1 MAHAMDT
8 ASDQSAQELTG
19 QPPAQKLRH
28 AVFIS
33 HSSEDKL
40 VAEAIR
46 AQLESSGIGCWI
58 APRDVMAGRPY
69 SGQITEAIRSAQVLI
84 LILSR
89 QSNRSKQVLREVER
103 GAHCQIRLLTFRIE
117 QVEPNDDLAYFVG
130 VEHRLDALPGP
141 PDTYYSALLRQTIA
155 LLQTKPEPSEE
166 TESAQP
172 ETYGNFRVLR
182 RPDGSL
188 YRLGKGGM
196 GVTWKAIDAHLD
208 RPVALKVIGADL
220 LSSVQARNRFLR
232 EAQAAAKIHHPHVAT
247 VHQFGQEGDAYFY
260 AMEYVEGEDLEK
272 YVARQGPLS
281 PANALRVVL
290 QVAQALEAAQAHNL
304 IHRDIK
310 PANLMATINRA
321 GNLEIKLIDFGLAK
335 GAGAK
340 NLDLAR
346 ITRSQ
351 DFVGSPAFASP
362 EQCEMGELDTR
373 SDIYS
378 LGVTLWYLLAGKR
391 PFAGTVGQ
399 VLIAHAVKPPPF
411 DQLTGVP
418 EPVLNLLRKMLAK
431 DPSERPQNPQ
441 QLQTEVEI
449 AAAQLA
455 AEFGCVPDRNPSPTV
470 PVREA
475 LDMESA
481 PEPMPT
487 IASPLFDPYL
497 NAFATGNLVAD
508 RYRLGDEEREGT
520 GGRFFVAQ
528 DEKAASGQPAQV
540 GLKLLHPGIVDDSS
554 LLDLLENELGVIGKS
569 PHPHLLRYI
578 GLERHL
584 ENPFIIREWVHGFLL
599 FDLLRWRGSLQA
611 AELGLLLESLG
622 ATLDFVSGQGFG
634 LVEVSVRKI
643 LVACPEDLHPDH
655 FPEYVR
661 RDARDW
667 KTCTLKLNP
676 LSIAP
681 LLYRHR
687 TNRPQQTLVPTSQ
700 VMSLTQAEAGIQG
713 TKAVRLFGQLIYEL
727 LSGHAIVRQPGKY
740 TPLPALNEPGNI
752 TLREACVVTG
762 QNVTFRN
769 CQEFWNALRPNLSSA
784 QRSVAQ
790 TVPVTDQSTQKRSHV
805 ETPPAAGY
813 KPPLIGHQPPPKLVP
828 PPLPISAASGPQ
840 VKRNLLPIAAALAGG
855 AIVLSLVIG
864 GMISFFSWS
873 WSQIVAAKP
882 TPTTSVAITS
892 PTVTP
897 SIAIATPTPVV
908 GPTVSPSPSVVTNG
922 QLAKTA
928 FDRAYAEAEKNDYQ
942 SAIRDYTEAIRL
954 DPDDSSAHNNR
965 GNAYRELQQYDNAL
979 NDYNEALRLK
989 PDNAFAHNGRGN
1001 VYEDTGQYDKAISD
1015 YAEAIRLKPDYALA
1029 YNGRGIA
1036 YDDLKQYDRAV
1047 NDYTEAIRLEPEYAD
1062 AYNNRG
1068 NAYRDLK
1075 QYDRAISDYT
1085 VAIRL
1090 KPDYAFAYN
1099 GRGNAYEDSGHYDK
1113 AISDYTEAIRLKPD
1127 YAFAY
1132 NGRGIAYDDL
1142 KQYDRAISDYSEAIR
1157 LRSTYADAYNN
1168 RGWAYHGLRQYDRA
1182 ISDFTEAIRLRP
1194 DYALAYSNRAIS
1206 YEALGDAP
1214 KAEQDRRRA
1223 KQLRGNQ

>member
-8 ASDQSAQELTG
+8 GLDLSAQELTG
-19 QPPAQKLRH
+19 QSAAQKPRH

-33 HSSEDKL
+33 YSSEDKL
-40 VAEAIR
+40 VAEAIC
-46 AQLESSGIGCWI
+46 AHLESSGIGCWI

-84 LILSR
+84 LVLSR

-141 PDTYYSALLRQTIA
+141 PETYYSALARQTIA
-155 LLQTKPEPSEE
+155 LLQTKPEPLEQ
-166 TESAQP
+166 TESAQL

-188 YRLGKGGM
+188 FRLGKGGM
-196 GVTWKAIDAHLD
+196 GVTWKAIDSHLD

-272 YVARQGPLS
+272 YVTRQGPLS

-290 QVAQALEAAQAHNL
+290 QAAQALEAAQAHNL

-310 PANLMATINRA
+310 PANLMATLDRA

-335 GAGAK
+335 GAGAN

-391 PFAGTVGQ
+391 PFSGTVGQ

-411 DQLTGVP
+411 DQLTGIP
-418 EPVLNLLRKMLAK
+418 EPVLKLLRRMLAK
-431 DPSERPQNPQ
+431 DPSDRPQNPQ

-455 AEFGCVPDRNPSPTV
+455 AEFGSVPDRNPAPLE
-470 PVREA
+470 PVKEVM
-475 LDMESA
+475 DMENA
-481 PEPMPT
+481 PESMPT
-487 IASPLFDPYL
+487 IASRLFDPYL
-497 NAFATGNLVAD
+497 NAFATGNLVAN
-508 RYRLGDEEREGT
+508 RYRLGEEEREGT
-520 GGRFFVAQ
+520 GGRFFAAQ
-528 DEKAASGQPAQV
+528 DEKAGSGNPAQV
-540 GLKLLHPGIVDDSS
+540 GLKVLHPGIVGDSC

-569 PHPHLLRYI
+569 PHPHLLRYV
-578 GLERHL
+578 GLERHP
-584 ENPFIIREWVHGFLL
+584 ENPFIIREWIHGFLL

-611 AELGLLLESLG
+611 AELGLLLESLA
-622 ATLDFVSGQGFG
+622 ATLDFVSGHGFG

-655 FPEYVR
+655 FSEYVR

-667 KTCTLKLNP
+667 KSCTLKLNP

-681 LLYRHR
+681 LLYRYR

-713 TKAVRLFGQLIYEL
+713 TKAVRLFGQLVYEL
-727 LSGHAIVRQPGKY
+727 LSGHAIVPQLGKY

-752 TLREACVVTG
+752 TLREACVAPR

-784 QRSVAQ
+784 QRSVTQ
-790 TVPVTDQSTQKRSHV
+790 TAPVTDQSAQRGSHV
-805 ETPPAAGY
+805 QTAPATVYQRPPTDHL
-813 KPPLIGHQPPPKLVP
+813 PPTSPIP
-828 PPLPISAASGPQ
+828 PPLPVSAAPGPP
-840 VKRNLLPIAAALAGG
+840 VKRHLIPVAGVLTGG
-855 AIVLSLVIG
+855 AIVLGLVIG
-864 GMISFFSWS
+864 GMIYLFSWA
-873 WSQIVAAKP
+873 WSQIVVPKP
-882 TPTTSVAITS
+882 TPTPSVAIST
-892 PTVTP
+892 PTATP
-897 SIAIATPTPVV
+897 FIAIATPTPVV
-908 GPTVSPSPSVVTNG
+908 EPTASPRPSVVTNE
-922 QLAKTA
+922 QLAKEA

-954 DPDDSSAHNNR
+954 DPNDSAAYNNR
-965 GNAYRELQQYDNAL
+965 GNAYRTLQQYDNAL
-979 NDYNEALRLK
+979 SDYNEAIRLK
-989 PDNAFAHNGRGN
+989 PDNVFAHNGRGN

-1015 YAEAIRLKPDYALA
+1015 YSEAIRLKPDYALA

-1036 YDDLKQYDRAV
+1036 YDDLKQYERAV
-1047 NDYTEAIRLEPEYAD
+1047 NDYTEAIRLEPEFTE

-1075 QYDRAISDYT
+1075 QYEKAISDYT

-1099 GRGNAYEDSGHYDK
+1099 GRGNAYEDTGHHDK
-1113 AISDYTEAIRLKPD
+1113 ALSDYNEAIRLKPD

-1132 NGRGIAYDDL
+1132 NGRGIVYDDL
-1142 KQYDRAISDYSEAIR
+1142 KQYDRAISDYSESIR
-1157 LRSTYADAYNN
+1157 LRQNYAEAYNN
-1168 RGWAYHGLRQYDRA
+1168 RGWAYHGLRQDDRA
-1182 ISDFTEAIRLRP
+1182 ITDFAEAIRLRP
-1194 DYALAYSNRAIS
+1194 DYALAYTNRAIS
-1206 YEALGDAP
+1206 YEALGNAP
-1214 KAEQDRRRA
+1214 KAEQDRRKA